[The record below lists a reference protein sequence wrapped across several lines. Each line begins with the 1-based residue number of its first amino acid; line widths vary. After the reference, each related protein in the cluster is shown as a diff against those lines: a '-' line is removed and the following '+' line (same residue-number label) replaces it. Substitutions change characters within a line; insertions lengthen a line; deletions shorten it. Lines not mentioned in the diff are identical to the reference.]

1 MEQEENTNIEAIEE
15 NLKTNT
21 IEENNAEIIEEE
33 TIVEEEEEIKEPE
46 PTPEQLAFRE
56 LVASLAELNLEK
68 DDIVIFN
75 NKEIGRIDSISIN
88 EEDLMYRIYVKVTDN
103 LIITL
108 DENFKNLNDNKGYD
122 ATKILSKDFINIKV
136 EIEIENLI
144 LTIEEAQEELSKIKG
159 QTVIIE

>member
-1 MEQEENTNIEAIEE
+1 MEQEENTNIEVIEE

-33 TIVEEEEEIKEPE
+33 TIVEEEEIKEPE